1 MFSWPQPDSACAAGD
16 RPKASATTVASGD
29 RNLRIILYVSHGL
42 RPSKTSSLTCKTQSR
57 RLVDAADQPREL
69 TVEPAAFVLRQEV
82 ANCALSSMRFDH
94 EAARMQARR

>member
-16 RPKASATTVASGD
+16 RLEASAATAAIGD

-42 RPSKTSSLTCKTQSR
+42 RPSKNSSLACKTQSR
-57 RLVDAADQPREL
+57 RLGDAADEPRQL
-69 TVEPAAFVLRQEV
+69 TVEAAAFVLRQEV
-82 ANCALSSMRFDH
+82 THCALSSMRFDH